1 MTEQPEKTAAV
12 QTSLTV
18 ETAHR
23 FVTDTAIRLL
33 FLGLFAFWSLKLIAP
48 FITLAIWAVVLTVAL
63 YPIYAWLA
71 RVLGDRKKLSALIIT
86 LVMLVI
92 VVGPVGLLI
101 AGLVEWMAT
110 LVSKFGNG
118 NFHLPH
124 LPEAIQN
131 LPVIGQQIHEFWVLA
146 STNLASALS
155 GIGPQL
161 VDASKAILGSI
172 AGLGGSMLA
181 FAVSSIIA
189 GCLFVPG
196 PKLAHAAGQFAERVI
211 ARRGRAFVDMAG
223 ATIRNVSRGVIG
235 ISMLQALLIGIG
247 LIAAGV
253 PAAGPL
259 AIACLVLAIIQIG
272 PGIIV
277 IGVLIWSWSTQDTLT
292 AGLLTAWMIPAMF
305 GDNVLKPMVMSKGLT
320 VPMLVILIG
329 VIGGTLAYGLI
340 GLFLGPIVLSVFY
353 ELMTAWV
360 KDEVPDQ
367 VPDEG
372 STPQAKEPAKE
383 AGA

>member
-1 MTEQPEKTAAV
+1 MTEPTEHAAAS
-12 QTSLTV
+12 QTPLTV

-23 FVTDTAIRLL
+23 FVTDSAIRLL
-33 FLGLFAFWSLKLIAP
+33 FLGLFAFWSLQLIAP
-48 FITLAIWAVVLTVAL
+48 FVTLAIWAVVLTVAL

-71 RVLGDRKKLSALIIT
+71 RVLGDRKKLSAFLIT
-86 LVMLVI
+86 LVMLII

-101 AGLVEWMAT
+101 AGLVDWMAVFVGK
-110 LVSKFGNG
+110 LGSGDFRV
-118 NFHLPH
+118 PQ

-131 LPVIGQQIHEFWVLA
+131 LPIVGPKLHEFWVLA
-146 STNLASALS
+146 TTNVADALS
-155 GIGPQL
+155 SVGPQL
-161 VDASKAILGSI
+161 VDASKAVLGSI
-172 AGLGGSMLA
+172 AGLGGSVLA

-196 PKLAHAAGQFAERVI
+196 PKLAHAAGQFAERII
-211 ARRGRAFVDMAG
+211 ARRGRKFVEMAG

-235 ISMLQALLIGIG
+235 ISLLQALLIGIG

-272 PGIIV
+272 PGIVV

-292 AGLLTAWMIPAMF
+292 AALLTAWLIPAMF

-353 ELMTAWV
+353 ELLVAWV
-360 KDEVPDQ
+360 NDTQDK
-367 VPDEG
+367 
-372 STPQAKEPAKE
+372 PQDTLPE
-383 AGA
+383 